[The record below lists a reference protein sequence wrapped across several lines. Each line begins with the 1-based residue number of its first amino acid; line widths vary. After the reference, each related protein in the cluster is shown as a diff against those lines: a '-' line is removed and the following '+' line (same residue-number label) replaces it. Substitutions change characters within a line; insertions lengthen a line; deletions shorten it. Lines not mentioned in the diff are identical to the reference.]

1 MKELIKGL
9 RRFKSEYFCRNQK
22 LFEQLSQGQKPRVL
36 FITCSDSRVDPELLT
51 MAAPGEIFVI
61 RNAGNIVPPYG
72 ATNGGEGATIE
83 YAVEVLGIN
92 QIVVC
97 GHSHCGAMKGLLKLE
112 TLREDL
118 PLVYEW
124 LKHAEGTRRLLQEH
138 YGERTGEDL
147 LDTAI
152 AENVLTQIENL
163 RTYPVI
169 HSGLFRGEL
178 KIYAWIYDIDTGEV
192 SAYDP
197 ESHAYVSPQSLLP
210 PEDLDE
216 ELLAPAIEGCDLP
229 TVSNGASSQ
238 PAAAATRQEPIPAHQ
253 RFPFVYMSPEQAD
266 RIYRGSNGSSKS
278 R

>member
-9 RRFKSEYFCRNQK
+9 RRFKSEYFCRNQQ
-22 LFEQLSQGQKPRVL
+22 LFEKLAHGQQPRVL

-51 MAAPGEIFVI
+51 SAAPGEIFVI

-83 YAVEVLGIN
+83 YAVQVLGID

-112 TLREDL
+112 TLREEL

-138 YGERTGEDL
+138 YGDRTGEDL

-169 HSGLFRGEL
+169 RAGLFNGDL

-192 SAYDP
+192 VAYDP
-197 ESHAYVSPQSLLP
+197 ETHAYVPPQSLLSP
-210 PEDLDE
+210 E
-216 ELLAPAIEGCDLP
+216 ELDAELLTPAIEGCALP
-229 TVSNGASSQ
+229 TSSNGFSSQ
-238 PAAAATRQEPIPAHQ
+238 PTTASTREMVPANQ

-266 RIYRGSNGSSKS
+266 RIYRGSKAS

>member
-9 RRFKSEYFCRNQK
+9 RRFKSEYFCRNQQ
-22 LFEQLSQGQKPRVL
+22 LFEKLSHGQQPRVL

-83 YAVEVLGIN
+83 YAVQVLGIN

-97 GHSHCGAMKGLLKLE
+97 GHSHCGAMKGLLKME
-112 TLREDL
+112 SLREEL
-118 PLVYEW
+118 PLVYDW
-124 LKHAEGTRRLLQEH
+124 LKHAESTRRLLQEH
-138 YGERTGEDL
+138 YSDRTGEDL

-169 HSGLFRGEL
+169 RAGLFNGDL

-192 SAYDP
+192 MAYDP
-197 ESHAYVSPQSLLP
+197 ETHAYVPPQSLLP
-210 PEDLDE
+210 PEELDA
-216 ELLAPAIEGCDLP
+216 ELLNPAVEGCALP
-229 TVSNGASSQ
+229 SVSNGALAQSV
-238 PAAAATRQEPIPAHQ
+238 AATTRRETVPAGQ

-266 RIYRGSNGSSKS
+266 RIYRGSNGSSNS

>member
-9 RRFKSEYFCRNQK
+9 RRFKSEYFCRNQQ
-22 LFEQLSQGQKPRVL
+22 LFEKLSHGQQPRVL

-83 YAVEVLGIN
+83 YAVQVLGIN

-97 GHSHCGAMKGLLKLE
+97 GHSHCGAMKGLLKME
-112 TLREDL
+112 SLREEL
-118 PLVYEW
+118 PLVYDW
-124 LKHAEGTRRLLQEH
+124 LKHAESTRRLLQEH
-138 YGERTGEDL
+138 YSDRTGEDL

-169 HSGLFRGEL
+169 RAGLFNGDL

-192 SAYDP
+192 MAYDP
-197 ESHAYVSPQSLLP
+197 ETHAYVTPQSLLP
-210 PEDLDE
+210 PEELDA
-216 ELLAPAIEGCDLP
+216 ELLAPVVEGCALP
-229 TVSNGASSQ
+229 SVSNGSLSQSVAASAPRETV
-238 PAAAATRQEPIPAHQ
+238 PAGQ
-253 RFPFVYMSPEQAD
+253 RFPFVYMTPEQAD
-266 RIYRGSNGSSKS
+266 RIYRGSNGSSNS